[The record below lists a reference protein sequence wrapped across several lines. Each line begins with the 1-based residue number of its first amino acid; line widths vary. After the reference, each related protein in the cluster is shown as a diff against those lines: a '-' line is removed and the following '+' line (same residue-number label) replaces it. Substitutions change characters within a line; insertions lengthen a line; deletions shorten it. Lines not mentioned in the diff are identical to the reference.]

1 MSAMTVKPN
10 FISVSPS
17 GVSPR
22 PTIDRTAAQPTGD
35 RHGSAR
41 SRSRSRW
48 TRSRSINIDADS
60 TFALMLE
67 AQRRGH
73 ALWHYEVRHMAL
85 REGVKR
91 QGERREERLQAR
103 VRPVTVERKRGAHY
117 AFGEAVPARPRHDG
131 RGADAP
137 GSAVRHGLHHRHPPA
152 RAHPS
157 EDAGG
162 ERPRRGAQR
171 AGEAAG
177 HALPRSDAAD
187 HDHLGPRGDPFI
199 PRSNT
204 RTSSSSRCS
213 ATAAPACSASSR
225 TTRTWPRCWR
235 CTSPARASR

>member
-1 MSAMTVKPN
+1 MDP
-10 FISVSPS
+10 IE
-17 GVSPR
+17 
-22 PTIDRTAAQPTGD
+22 
-35 RHGSAR
+35 
-41 SRSRSRW
+41 
-48 TRSRSINIDADS
+48 SINIDADS

-91 QGERREERLQAR
+91 QGERREERLLAR
-103 VRPVTVERKRGAHY
+103 ARPVTVQRRRGAPLRIRRSR
-117 AFGEAVPARPRHDG
+117 PARSRDDG

-137 GSAVRHGLHHRHPPA
+137 GPAVRHGLHHRHPPA
-152 RAHPS
+152 GAHPS

-177 HALPRSDAAD
+177 DAFPRADAAH
-187 HDHLGPRGDPFI
+187 HDHLGPRGHPLVP
-199 PRSNT
+199 PRT
-204 RTSSSSRCS
+204 QRHHRQAAVRQRRRRRVPHQAGRRESR
-213 ATAAPACSASSR
+213 A
-225 TTRTWPRCWR
+225 RCWR

>member
-1 MSAMTVKPN
+1 MA
-10 FISVSPS
+10 
-17 GVSPR
+17 
-22 PTIDRTAAQPTGD
+22 RTLKVAVQMDPIE
-35 RHGSAR
+35 
-41 SRSRSRW
+41 
-48 TRSRSINIDADS
+48 SINIDANS

-91 QGERREERLQAR
+91 QGERREDRLQAR
-103 VRPVTVERKRGAHY
+103 ARPVTVERKRGAHY
-117 AFGEAVPARPRHDG
+117 AFGETVPARPRHHG

-177 HALPRSDAAD
+177 DALPRSDAAH
-187 HDHLGPRGDPFI
+187 HDHLGPRGDPLI
-199 PRSNT
+199 PPRIPGHH
-204 RTSSSSRCS
+204 RQ
-213 ATAAPACSASSR
+213 AAVRQRRRRRVPHQAGR
-225 TTRTWPRCWR
+225 REPRR
-235 CTSPARASR
+235 AAGDALRPLARAADVPALRAGGAAGRQAHHPGRRRAGRAW